1 MNFALGLIA
10 TCMLNGFTGLPP
22 KITGEVVISLDKY
35 ITIAVTNKDKT
46 ETVEMTFPKK
56 MCTTK
61 GK

>member
-1 MNFALGLIA
+1 
-10 TCMLNGFTGLPP
+10 MLNGFVGLPSQI
-22 KITGEVVISLDKY
+22 KGEVVISLNKY
-35 ITIAVTNKDKT
+35 ITIAVKNKDKT